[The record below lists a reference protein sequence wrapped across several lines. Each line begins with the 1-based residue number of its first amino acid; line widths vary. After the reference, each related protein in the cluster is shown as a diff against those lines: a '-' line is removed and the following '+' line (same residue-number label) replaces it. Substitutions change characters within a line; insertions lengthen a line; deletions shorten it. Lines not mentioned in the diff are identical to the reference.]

1 MPAINHSS
9 QPGAPRNLL
18 NRLVLVNADEVGALL
33 ASFAMFFA
41 LLAAY
46 YIVRPVRDEMGVTV
60 GKDQLHQLF
69 TVVFLVMLAAVP
81 LFGFVASR
89 VPRRLVLPGLY
100 LFFAL
105 NLAAFWALFKSSG
118 ATPVSAA
125 VFFVWGSVF
134 NLFAVSLFWA
144 LMSELWASEEAKR
157 LYGFIGAGGTAG
169 ALAGPL
175 LTQALLGV
183 FKPADLLLVAAA
195 LLVGALV
202 MSLVLRRLRAGHGG
216 DESHETEPA
225 GGGVLDGA
233 KKVFSDPFFAR
244 IALFVLLA
252 NVVGTFF
259 YLEQSRLIASTISD
273 SAERVRFFSGRDL
286 TVSVLTLLIEI
297 FGTAAVMR
305 RLGVTVALAALP
317 VTALVGTLALTAEP
331 LLWVVAA
338 VMVAERVAAFSLSSP
353 ATKVMYTLA
362 KPDEKYKVQS
372 FIDTVVYRGG
382 DAASGWVFTLISAGA
397 GFASA
402 AVPAVAL
409 PLVGL
414 WLWNAVSLGR
424 LYEAKS
430 NDQAAKDR
438 AGLQV

>member
-1 MPAINHSS
+1 MSAITRSA
-9 QPGAPRNLL
+9 QTQTGRLL
-18 NRLVLVNADEVGALL
+18 TRFVSVNADEVSALI
-33 ASFAMFFA
+33 ASFAMFFS

-60 GKDQLHQLF
+60 GKDQLHHLF
-69 TVVFLVMLAAVP
+69 TIVFAVMLAAVP
-81 LFGFVASR
+81 LFGWAASR
-89 VPRRLVLPGLY
+89 LPRRLVLPGLY
-100 LFFAL
+100 LFFAF
-105 NLAAFWALFKSSG
+105 NLAAFWVLFRGWG
-118 ATPVSAA
+118 ASPVSAG

-134 NLFAVSLFWA
+134 NLFVVSLFWA
-144 LMSELWASEEAKR
+144 LMSEIWETEEAKR

-175 LTQALLGV
+175 LTQSLLGV
-183 FKPADLLLVAAA
+183 FQPADLLLVAALLLIAA
-195 LLVGALV
+195 LAT
-202 MSLVLRRLRAGHGG
+202 SLLLRRLRAGHGG
-216 DESHETEPA
+216 HEREPA

-233 KKVFSDPFFAR
+233 FKVVSDPFFAR

-259 YLEQSRLIASTISD
+259 YLEQSRLVASTIPD
-273 SAERVRFFSGRDL
+273 SADRVRFFSGRDL
-286 TVSVLTLLIEI
+286 TVSVLTLIIEI

-338 VMVAERVAAFSLSSP
+338 VMVAERVAAFSLSGP

-382 DAASGWVFTLISAGA
+382 DAASGWVFALIGAGA

-414 WLWNAVSLGR
+414 WLWNALSLGR
-424 LYEAKS
+424 LYEKKH
-430 NDQAAKDR
+430 DQPAAS
-438 AGLQV
+438 GS

>member
-1 MPAINHSS
+1 MQMPAINRSS
-9 QPGAPRNLL
+9 QPGSERLL
-18 NRLVLVNADEVGALL
+18 TRFVAVNADEISALI

-69 TVVFLVMLAAVP
+69 TVVFVVMLAAVP
-81 LFGFVASR
+81 LFGWVASR
-89 VPRRLVLPGLY
+89 LPRRLVLPGLY

-105 NLAAFWALFKSSG
+105 NLAAFWALFRSAG
-118 ATPVSAA
+118 ATPVSAG

-144 LMSELWASEEAKR
+144 LMSELWETEEAKR

-183 FKPADLLLVAAA
+183 FKPADLLLVAALLLMAA
-195 LLVGALV
+195 LAI
-202 MSLVLRRLRAGHGG
+202 SLLLRRLRAGHGG
-216 DESHETEPA
+216 HEEQPA

-233 KKVFSDPFFAR
+233 IKVVSDPFFAR

-259 YLEQSRLIASTISD
+259 YLEQSRLVASAIPD

-286 TVSVLTLLIEI
+286 TVSVFTLLIEI

-430 NDQAAKDR
+430 KSVAA
-438 AGLQV
+438 AA

>member
-1 MPAINHSS
+1 
-9 QPGAPRNLL
+9 
-18 NRLVLVNADEVGALL
+18 
-33 ASFAMFFA
+33 MFFS

-60 GKDQLHQLF
+60 GKDKLHELF
-69 TVVFLVMLAAVP
+69 TVVFFVMLAAVP

-105 NLAAFWALFKSSG
+105 DLVVFWAVFRTGMSS
-118 ATPVSAA
+118 PVAA
-125 VFFVWGSVF
+125 GVFFVWGSVF
-134 NLFAVSLFWA
+134 NLFVVSLFWS
-144 LMSELWASEEAKR
+144 LMSELWSTEEAKR

-169 ALAGPL
+169 AMAGPL
-175 LTQALLGV
+175 LTQGLLGLLS
-183 FKPADLLLVAAA
+183 PHDLLLVAAL
-195 LLVGALV
+195 LLVCALA
-202 MSLVLRRLRAGHGG
+202 MSLALRRIRPGHG
-216 DESHETEPA
+216 DHETEPA

-233 KKVFSDPFFAR
+233 IKVFSDPYFAR

-259 YLEQSRLIASTISD
+259 YLEQSRLVASAIAD

-286 TVSVLTLLIEI
+286 VVSVITLAIEI

-305 RLGVTVALAALP
+305 RLGLTVALAALP
-317 VTALVGTLALTAEP
+317 VTALIGSLALTYQP

-338 VMVAERVAAFSLSSP
+338 VMVAERVIAFSLSSP

-362 KPDEKYKVQS
+362 APAEKYKVQS
-372 FIDTVVYRGG
+372 FVDTVVYRGG
-382 DAASGWVFTLISAGA
+382 DAASGWMFSLIGAGA

-402 AVPAVAL
+402 AVPAMAL
-409 PLVGL
+409 PLTAL
-414 WLWNAVSLGR
+414 WLWNAFKLGA

-430 NDQAAKDR
+430 KDGVQQAA
-438 AGLQV
+438 

>member
-1 MPAINHSS
+1 MSSINHSS
-9 QPGAPRNLL
+9 QQGAPRNPL
-18 NRLVLVNADEVGALL
+18 NRLVLVNADEVGALF

-89 VPRRLVLPGLY
+89 LPRRLVLPGLY

-118 ATPVSAA
+118 ATQVSAA

-175 LTQALLGV
+175 LTQLLLGV
-183 FKPADLLLVAAA
+183 FKPADLLLVAAM
-195 LLVGALV
+195 LLVAALA
-202 MSLVLRRLRAGHGG
+202 MSLLLRRLRAGHG
-216 DESHETEPA
+216 DHEMEPA

-259 YLEQSRLIASTISD
+259 YLEQSRLVASTISD

-286 TVSVLTLLIEI
+286 TVSVLTLLIEV

-317 VTALVGTLALTAEP
+317 VTALVGTLALTADP

-430 NDQAAKDR
+430 NDKAAKDR
-438 AGLQV
+438 AALQV